1 MSEAL
6 PCPWCQ
12 SSASVVSHRV
22 DETHGGWVAYEVRC
36 TVCGRTT
43 GDVSRTE
50 DDAVNAWND
59 SITSVYDI
67 VEVDESGLAP
77 CPVCKTNEH
86 LIHSHGPSG
95 SGREFYVHCS
105 SCMTQGPSVKAPM
118 GGSNAPHERAA
129 EQAWNDK
136 YRPSMYRRKENG

>member
-12 SSASVVSHRV
+12 SSAKVVSYRV

-59 SITSVYDI
+59 SITSEYEI
-67 VEVDESGLAP
+67 IEVDESEIAP
-77 CPVCKTNEH
+77 CPVCGTSEH
-86 LIHSHGPSG
+86 LVHTHELYE
-95 SGREFYVHCS
+95 SGRKFQIYCAK
-105 SCMTQGPSVKAPM
+105 CATRGPSVKAPV